1 MGYIV
6 LISCCSKK
14 AKDRCPAKDLYISP
28 LFKKSLAYARKLT
41 SDDKKI
47 FILSAEHHLLSLN
60 QEISP
65 YNITLNTMGID
76 KRKEWAEK
84 VNPQIEEILKNNQ
97 KDDIIVLAGENY
109 REFLDFKGRPVNVP
123 LKGMRIGQML
133 ERLNE
138 LINEYYDND
147 KIS

>member
-28 LFKKSLAYARKLT
+28 LFKKSLAYARTLT
-41 SDDKKI
+41 SADKI
-47 FILSAEHHLLSLN
+47 FILSAKHHLLSLTK
-60 QEISP
+60 EISS
-65 YNITLNTMGID
+65 YDITLNTMSIQE
-76 KRKEWAEK
+76 RKKWARI
-84 VNPQIEEILKNNQ
+84 VNCQIEGILKKYQ
-97 KDDIIVLAGENY
+97 TDDIIVLAGENY

>member
-28 LFKKSLAYARKLT
+28 LFKKSLAYARTLT
-41 SDDKKI
+41 SDDKI
-47 FILSAEHHLLSLN
+47 FILSAKHHLLSLTK
-60 QEISP
+60 EISS
-65 YNITLNTMGID
+65 YDITLNTMSIQE
-76 KRKEWAEK
+76 RKKWARI
-84 VNPQIEEILKNNQ
+84 VNCQIEGILKKYQ
-97 KDDIIVLAGENY
+97 TDDIIVLAGENY